1 MIGFSVQW
9 HGDQH
14 FLSLDVPIHPAI
26 AGCIYHLAL
35 PTEWPMGYNARN
47 DEIRAYDPERK
58 RPTWCRYS
66 YLALGRGSPITGAG
80 FLHEPKAHMFRHDVG
95 YQASTPDVGYSNL
108 APSRCAKAVVLKRN
122 FCDDRA

>member
-1 MIGFSVQW
+1 MFGAILALFRIGVIGFSVQW

-47 DEIRAYDPERK
+47 DEIRDNVA
-58 RPTWCRYS
+58 
-66 YLALGRGSPITGAG
+66 
-80 FLHEPKAHMFRHDVG
+80 
-95 YQASTPDVGYSNL
+95 
-108 APSRCAKAVVLKRN
+108 
-122 FCDDRA
+122 